1 MGPQW
6 SLLDLA
12 QGSDLPMKRS
22 RGFSLLE
29 LLVVMSILAI
39 IAAASA
45 PTLRTTMANARIR
58 TAGESWRSGLEL
70 ARSAAVRLNTSVEF
84 LITDSGW
91 QVTRADDPVTML
103 HQGTGREGNA
113 DLTITPTHTD
123 ADRITFSSFGTAL
136 PTNINCEGPPLT
148 QLDLTADSAAVV
160 EGLKSRRIQLSAS
173 GTARLCDPDAKST
186 ALGACQ

>member
-1 MGPQW
+1 
-6 SLLDLA
+6 
-12 QGSDLPMKRS
+12 MKRN

-39 IAAASA
+39 MAAASA

-70 ARSAAVRLNTSVEF
+70 ARGAAVRLNTSVEF
-84 LITDSGW
+84 VITDSGW
-91 QVTRADDPVTML
+91 QVTRADDTATKL

-113 DLTITPTHTD
+113 DLTITPTPAD

-136 PTNINCEGPPLT
+136 ATNINGEGPPLSEI
-148 QLDLTADSAAVV
+148 DITASGDAAID
-160 EGLKSRRIQLSAS
+160 GLKARRIQLSAT
-173 GTARLCDPDAKST
+173 GAARLCDPGAIST
-186 ALGACQ
+186 AVGACQ